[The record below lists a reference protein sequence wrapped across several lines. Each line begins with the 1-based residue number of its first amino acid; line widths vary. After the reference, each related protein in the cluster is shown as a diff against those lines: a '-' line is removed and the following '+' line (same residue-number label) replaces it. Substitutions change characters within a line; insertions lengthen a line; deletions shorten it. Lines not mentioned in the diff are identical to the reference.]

1 MTRKT
6 SLPYFTVLPALF
18 LLGLSI
24 LPIEAKAQIILP
36 ENTQTENAPDTEFD
50 IYDDKDEVVATGV
63 RQSSFSETRNVS
75 SDFSFRGRDILA
87 LGASD
92 IGELIDAINAESQS
106 TSDEP
111 PIYLLNGRP
120 VSSKKEIRR
129 FPSESVR
136 RVEIL
141 PPEAALK
148 FTSDS
153 SRRVINFILRR
164 RFKAITSKIQGST
177 TTDGGRTYG
186 SLSVDRLRIKNK
198 TRLAF
203 NVGYEKADN
212 LTRAQREIPARVTSL
227 PFSLGGTITAPTL
240 NDEIDPVFS
249 ALVGENVSIA
259 SVPDTARFGVVTLG
273 DFVDSANT
281 SPNVNPQVFQDL
293 KPQTE
298 VISLGGT
305 FFRPLGESLSASGS
319 IQTEFS
325 SSVSQGGLIGSRFT
339 IGQDNPFSPFDHPI
353 ALFRYDGPIA
363 RENQKDDIEVNLA
376 LFGDYQDWR
385 WSLEGQ
391 YSDISNARVNARK
404 IETTLTQ
411 QGLDLNDPSLNPFG
425 NLHVLDNVHSYRA
438 ERSLILKAGLSG
450 KVLKLPAGD
459 VTGSARL
466 EYVDANLN
474 SIVVNSNNDLENQI
488 NRQALQ
494 VSSEMNIP
502 LLGKRGAPRS
512 AGKLS
517 LRLNG
522 ALRAVDGFDM
532 LAVYGTG
539 LNWNVTD
546 NLKLQGGLD
555 YRERAPQLTQLGNP
569 ALIDSNIRVTD
580 FETGAPVFIDRITGG
595 NPNLSTENRRSIQ
608 LTVRYRASR
617 NFSLSTRYQNRVTD
631 NAISS
636 FPFLTPQTAN
646 AVPDRL
652 NRDGLGNLVSLDARP
667 LNAFQTRQTS
677 LRSGLN
683 LKKRYPKRTGTKWPP
698 DQISLSLFHTWRWED
713 DFQFRNA
720 GPVFNLL
727 DGAALR
733 RQGSE
738 PKHEIQTRLNFRRKN
753 LGAILSNTYETGT
766 RIDVSSL
773 PGNQGRNGDL
783 NLNALTK
790 ADLRLFYD
798 FGRKPNGKKVKRTD
812 WRRDLRVTL
821 DLTNITNSKQ
831 FATNDLGDIP
841 FGYEQDAIDPTGR
854 SVMISVRKAIFK

>member
-1 MTRKT
+1 MNRKT
-6 SLPYFTVLPALF
+6 SLPRFTVLPGLV
-18 LLGLSI
+18 LLGLST
-24 LPIEAKAQIILP
+24 LSFEAKAQTTLP
-36 ENTQTENAPDTEFD
+36 GNTQTENAPDTEFD
-50 IYDDKDEVVATGV
+50 IYDDTDEVVATGV

-75 SDFSFRGRDILA
+75 SDISFSGRDILA

-92 IGELIDAINAESQS
+92 IGELIDAINAETHS

-120 VSSKKEIRR
+120 VSNRKEIRR
-129 FPSESVR
+129 FPSEAVR

-164 RFKAITSKIQGST
+164 RFKAITGKTQGRT

-198 TRLAF
+198 TRVAF
-203 NVGYEKADN
+203 NVGYEKTDN
-212 LTRAQREIPARVTSL
+212 LTRAEREIPGRVTSQ
-227 PFSLGGTITAPTL
+227 PFSLGGTITAPTI

-249 ALVGENVSIA
+249 ALFGENVSIA
-259 SVPDTARFGVVTLG
+259 SVSDAARFGIVTLG
-273 DFVDSANT
+273 DFVDSANM
-281 SPNVNPQVFQDL
+281 SEDVNPQKFQDL

-305 FFRPLGESLSASGS
+305 FFRPLGKNLSASGS

-325 SSVSQGGLIGSRFT
+325 SSVSQGGLVGSRFT
-339 IGQDNPFSPFDHPI
+339 IGPDNPFSPFAQPI
-353 ALFRYDGPIA
+353 ALYRYDGPIV
-363 RENQKDDIEVNLA
+363 RENKEDDIEVNLA

-385 WSLEGQ
+385 WSLDGQ
-391 YSDISNARVNARK
+391 YSDISNVRVNARK
-404 IETTLTQ
+404 IEITPIQ
-411 QGLDLNDPSLNPFG
+411 QSLDLNDSSLNPFG
-425 NLHVLDNVHSYRA
+425 DLPVLDNVHSDRV

-450 KVLKLPAGD
+450 KVLTLPAGNI
-459 VTGSARL
+459 TGSARL

-474 SIVVNSNNDLENQI
+474 STVVNSNSDLENQV
-488 NRQALQ
+488 NRQAFQ
-494 VSSEMNIP
+494 VSSEMTIP
-502 LLGKRGAPRS
+502 LLGERGAPRS

-522 ALRAVDGFDM
+522 ALRAVDGFDT
-532 LAVYGTG
+532 LGVYGTG
-539 LNWNVTD
+539 LNWNVTQK
-546 NLKLQGGLD
+546 LKLQGGLD
-555 YRERAPQLTQLGNP
+555 YRERAPRLTQLGNP
-569 ALIDSNIRVTD
+569 TLIDSNIRVTD
-580 FETGAPVFIDRITGG
+580 FETGDPVFIDRITGG
-595 NPNLSTENRRSIQ
+595 NPDLSNENRRSIQ
-608 LTVRYRASR
+608 LTARYRATR

-631 NAISS
+631 NAVSS
-636 FPFLTPQTAN
+636 FPFLTPQTAD

-652 NRDGLGNLVSLDARP
+652 NRDDLGNLVSLDARP
-667 LNAFQTRQTS
+667 LNAFQTRQKS

-683 LKKRYPKRTGTKWPP
+683 WKKRYPKRTGTKWPP

-713 DFQFRNA
+713 DFQFRNG

-733 RQGSE
+733 RQGGE
-738 PKHEIQTRLNFRRKN
+738 PKHEVQTRLNYRRKN
-753 LGAILSNTYETGT
+753 FGAILSSTYETGT
-766 RIDVSSL
+766 KIDVSSL

-798 FGRKPNGKKVKRTD
+798 LGRKPNGKKVKRTD

-841 FGYEQDAIDPTGR
+841 FGYEQDAIDPIGR
-854 SVMISVRKAIFK
+854 SVMISIRKAYFK